1 MAWTGNFKDQIDDL
15 AGTLTVTDDAAIQQW
30 ILDGCYDVLT
40 KAIIKSGPEEVWKF
54 VTKSGSVTTADTDVD
69 EIRTIAGVV
78 RNGVFATKGMW
89 GLKAKYADANSIYA
103 ATSNSPI
110 WYLDN
115 DNLSISPAPT
125 GGEPAN
131 YYYVPEY
138 AITNWNTST
147 SSIDNYPSEYYYY
160 AMLYGA
166 IQVLSRRMLDS
177 TTPTALP
184 TLSITAVS
192 PNVPT
197 LTTITYTGPST
208 SDVSIAPTVST
219 TAYVLPSAGTAFA
232 SRLTDFSALA
242 GFSVNATAPTA
253 ISAPSLVSSAVSTVA
268 LADITG
274 SVPSYNSVVTAGTLG
289 ALASL
294 AIDDLTITSVPP
306 DAFTPQQVTYTPP
319 TAAVA
324 VAPSGI
330 ADIIDIDDAPVT
342 SITGASSNQP
352 TYSSATAPTFPTTA
366 INNELTELNRLI
378 DTEEDTE
385 LASAKGQEINML
397 IQDFQAEL
405 SLYQA
410 ELGDANAELGK
421 DNTIYQALVQQA
433 TQNANATNSHAVQ
446 NMQKELQR
454 AQSIV
459 QTGSTEHATA
469 LQIEQ
474 ANKANE
480 QAKVMQDA
488 IQTVQAII
496 ADNTVKM
503 QEWSQGLAHYQAEV
517 STEVQEYTN
526 NLQKKTQLWQ
536 QTNTTILQEHS
547 QKMQDALNV
556 FNKENAQYQANV
568 QAQMA
573 KFQADAANATKDID
587 SKMQTDIQNYTFEM
601 QKWQQELTQYQA
613 EVNTEVQTFTQN
625 LQLETQ
631 TWQTEQANAIQQYQ
645 MEVADNMKTADIAN
659 QAAIQQ
665 GQADLQVA
673 IRDKDKQL
681 ERELQNATNE
691 MGKIVQNN
699 QSLLA
704 KYQAEASVYQA
715 KIQEEIQENTQNLQK
730 FQADLQ
736 AEGTGYQWLQDQ
748 YGRLKTEYERAFAVA
763 QPQA

>member
-40 KAIIKSGPEEVWKF
+40 KAIIKNGPEEVWKF

-78 RNGVFATKGMW
+78 RNGVFATKGVW
-89 GLKAKYADANSIYA
+89 GLKAKYADVNSIYA

-115 DNLSISPAPT
+115 DNLSISPTPT

-147 SSIDNYPSEYYYY
+147 SSVDNYPSEYYYY

-306 DAFTPQQVTYTPP
+306 DAFTPQQVTYAPP

-330 ADIIDIDDAPVT
+330 TDIIAISDAPVT

-352 TYSSATAPTFPTTA
+352 TYSSATAPTFPTSA
-366 INNELTELNRLI
+366 INDELTELNRLI

-410 ELGDANAELGK
+410 NLGDANAELGK

-469 LQIEQ
+469 LQIAQ
-474 ANKANE
+474 ANAANT
-480 QAKVMQDA
+480 QAKNMQDA

-587 SKMQTDIQNYTFEM
+587 SKMQTDIQNYTFKM

-681 ERELQNATNE
+681 EREIQNATNE
-691 MGKIVQNN
+691 MGEIVQNN